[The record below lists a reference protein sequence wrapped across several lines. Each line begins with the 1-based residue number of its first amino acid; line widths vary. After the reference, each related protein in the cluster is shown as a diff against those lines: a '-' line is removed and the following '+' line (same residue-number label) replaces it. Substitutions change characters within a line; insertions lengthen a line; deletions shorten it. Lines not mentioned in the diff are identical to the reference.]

1 MLPNTSTTT
10 TAIYT
15 LPTPDLRPAIPNNH
29 SSPLFLLQSVQPFLL
44 EAAGGDDDNYDDT
57 DDLDHDNDNDN
68 DNEDD
73 NDNDDDHDDDTDNV
87 DDDGK

>member
-1 MLPNTSTTT
+1 MLPTTIPIYMLPTITTT
-10 TAIYT
+10 TTTIYM

-29 SSPLFLLQSVQPFLL
+29 SSPPSLLRSVQPSLL

-57 DDLDHDNDNDN
+57 DDLDHDNDND
-68 DNEDD
+68 
-73 NDNDDDHDDDTDNV
+73 DDHDHDTDNV

>member
-1 MLPNTSTTT
+1 M
-10 TAIYT
+10 

-29 SSPLFLLQSVQPFLL
+29 SSPLSLLLSVQPSLL

-57 DDLDHDNDNDN
+57 DDLDLDHDN
-68 DNEDD
+68 
-73 NDNDDDHDDDTDNV
+73 DNV